1 MSLSASVEIVFGLD
15 RVLVKIEFRG
25 GGWSGQIIAVGVGG
39 DMYTTFQ
46 KLWVSKMH

>member
-15 RVLVKIEFRG
+15 RVSVEIEFRG
-25 GGWSGQIIAVGVGG
+25 GG

-46 KLWVSKMH
+46 NLGVSKMH